1 MNLADVRPEV
11 TPAGIRPEGRLSAA
25 DTLHELTFAGAGAQE
40 LAKRVWLSDAV
51 AIVLRASID
60 WLVGPRAVLRLSA
73 QDSVL
78 ELGFDGVELDGIEA
92 ASRALGSV
100 QGNAGPVRD
109 GHPLGPWRVRV
120 PTLASRPCYLM
131 VVRDG
136 TPIAIPWH
144 AVLRFAMASRDD
156 FDRLRSN
163 EEAPLIDGTPATP
176 RTSTHAPII
185 LVAHGRKR
193 AWIEVDRL
201 VWRFNADDHRS
212 SSAPPSPEFSREVRT
227 SAGDVYWVA
236 DPAGMLRDVEAPPP
250 PRRVVAEMPPESLP
264 PEHTESEMA
273 VVDEPS
279 ATELLAT
286 ETMPS
291 AAEIAIMDAL
301 PESPEIGTAVEA
313 VVAAIDV
320 EGMVDTLP
328 KADGAPSIETPEFP
342 ADVMDAAPLETPA
355 MDVVAIDSD
364 DPSSDLELTS
374 LDVEPIEEAPADD
387 LPWSSP
393 GEEAA
398 PWTAL
403 IAEDSITA
411 RIFLERMLEQ
421 RGFAVRA
428 VETAAALRQA
438 FEERAWA
445 LVCVDV
451 ELPDARGGAFLASL
465 AADPAQGPVLV
476 ALVRDDEDVEVARRA
491 GISRTLRKPY
501 DPEALSDMLAR
512 AGLATER
519 AR

>member
-1 MNLADVRPEV
+1 MNVADVRPDV
-11 TPAGIRPEGRLSAA
+11 TPAGMRSEGRLSAA
-25 DTLHELTFAGAGAQE
+25 DALHELTFAGAGALE

-78 ELGFDGVELDGIEA
+78 ELGFDGVEPAGIEA
-92 ASRALGSV
+92 ASRALASV

-136 TPIAIPWH
+136 IPIAMPWH

-156 FDRLRSN
+156 FDRPRSN
-163 EEAPLIDGTPATP
+163 EEAPLIDRSPATP
-176 RTSTHAPII
+176 RTTTQAPII

-201 VWRFNADDHRS
+201 VWRFNADDHRPT
-212 SSAPPSPEFSREVRT
+212 SAPPSAEFSAAVRT

-236 DPAGMLRDVEAPPP
+236 DPGQMLRDIEAPPP
-250 PRRVVAEMPPESLP
+250 PRRVVAEMPLESSP
-264 PEHTESEMA
+264 PEHE
-273 VVDEPS
+273 VS
-279 ATELLAT
+279 ATTSL
-286 ETMPS
+286 
-291 AAEIAIMDAL
+291 AAETTLAAEEHALTDAL
-301 PESPEIGTAVEA
+301 PEVSETGPEPAAEA
-313 VVAAIDV
+313 VVGAATDV
-320 EGMVDTLP
+320 EVAAGVP
-328 KADGAPSIETPEFP
+328 PEADVAPFIEAPEFA
-342 ADVMDAAPLETPA
+342 ADVTDPAPLEMPAMDAAPT
-355 MDVVAIDSD
+355 DSD
-364 DPSSDLELTS
+364 DPSSDFELTS

-387 LPWSSP
+387 LRWTSS

-421 RGFAVRA
+421 RGFVVRA

-465 AADPAQGPVLV
+465 AAAPAQGPVLV

-491 GISRTLRKPY
+491 GISRTLRKQIG
-501 DPEALSDMLAR
+501 R
-512 AGLATER
+512 AHV
-519 AR
+519 